1 MDKLEF
7 IEKAE
12 ALGYS
17 TVEILEIIEIYEE
30 SLKDGVQLDYADFL
44 IEKPISDP

>member
-1 MDKLEF
+1 MDKIEF

-17 TVEILEIIEIYEE
+17 TIEILEVVEIYEE
-30 SLKDGVQLDYADFL
+30 SLQDGVQLDYADFL